1 MGTSVRSS
9 HSVVVRAAGAHPQHP
24 QHTMAH
30 DLNGKDVERAKFAFD
45 IYDFE
50 GKSRMDMFYLGD
62 CLRGLN
68 LNPTLKMIDKLGGA
82 KKKGEKFIKLEE
94 FYPIYSDVKKSKETG
109 NFEYFIECLKLYDKM
124 ENGTMMLGELEH
136 ILLSLGEKLE
146 REEVDILIKECC
158 DPEDDDGFIPY
169 EPFLRRVCAGPTP
182 RCTRIGKL
190 NNHHPARPTTSASN
204 ATTLCENNIQL
215 STTAG
220 CINNYMNQKTKLS
233 TSKQD
238 ADRSRL
244 MLISK
249 FCYVSTFKSGF

>member
-9 HSVVVRAAGAHPQHP
+9 PSIVVRELRGNPPQHK
-24 QHTMAH
+24 MAH

-109 NFEYFIECLKLYDKM
+109 NFEDFIECLKLYDKM

-146 REEVDILIKECC
+146 REEVVLVPIL
-158 DPEDDDGFIPY
+158 
-169 EPFLRRVCAGPTP
+169 
-182 RCTRIGKL
+182 RCMKIGKSQSFPTFQPL
-190 NNHHPARPTTSASN
+190 FSYSQKSFLDVQQIKNHPHLKLKLA
-204 ATTLCENNIQL
+204 LIGWHMNI
-215 STTAG
+215 
-220 CINNYMNQKTKLS
+220 Y
-233 TSKQD
+233 
-238 ADRSRL
+238 
-244 MLISK
+244 
-249 FCYVSTFKSGF
+249 YYH

>member
-1 MGTSVRSS
+1 MGLRSGLLTTQ
-9 HSVVVRAAGAHPQHP
+9 VFGELQRGLN
-24 QHTMAH
+24 MAH
-30 DLNGKDVERAKFAFD
+30 DLGNKDIERAKFAFD

-50 GKSRMDMFYLGD
+50 GKGRIDLFYLGD

-109 NFEYFIECLKLYDKM
+109 NFEDFIECLKLYDKM

-169 EPFLRRVCAGPTP
+169 EPFPEAGVCGPPP
-182 RCTRIGKL
+182 RDVRGL
-190 NNHHPARPTTSASN
+190 VNSPTTTQLDQQQVR
-204 ATTLCENNIQL
+204 ATQQL
-215 STTAG
+215 SVKTTF
-220 CINNYMNQKTKLS
+220 NYQL
-233 TSKQD
+233 QL
-238 ADRSRL
+238 A
-244 MLISK
+244 
-249 FCYVSTFKSGF
+249 VSTTT

>member
-9 HSVVVRAAGAHPQHP
+9 HSVVVRAERQPPQHK
-24 QHTMAH
+24 MAH

-109 NFEYFIECLKLYDKM
+109 NFEDFIECLKLYDKM

-169 EPFLRRVCAGPTP
+169 EPFLRRVCAGP
-182 RCTRIGKL
+182 
-190 NNHHPARPTTSASN
+190 HP
-204 ATTLCENNIQL
+204 EM
-215 STTAG
+215 
-220 CINNYMNQKTKLS
+220 YE
-233 TSKQD
+233 D
-238 ADRSRL
+238 W
-244 MLISK
+244 
-249 FCYVSTFKSGF
+249 